1 MRHPTLSDPAISHQT
16 VSVQDQTA
24 QRSSHQAN
32 VTFSTRIVALGGG
45 HGLGRVLSALSE
57 HGNRVTGIVTTTD
70 NGGSTGRIRA
80 CQGGIAWGDIRNCL
94 NQLIT
99 EPSVGSMLFEYRFKG
114 KGELNGH
121 NLGNLIL
128 TALDNLSVRPLEAIQ
143 LIRDLLDVRPHLL
156 PMSEHPAELAALTAD
171 GETVAGEAHIDELS
185 APPTRLFLSPTVPAT
200 REAMDAIAQADM
212 ILLGPGSFL
221 TSVMPPLLV
230 PELGRALK
238 HTQAKIVF
246 IRNLGKEIGPAGEMS
261 LDTMLTWCERAMGG
275 KKVDVILG
283 EKSATQL
290 DPDYQQK
297 EAELAS
303 SNHHWRHDRDKL
315 RQAIDEVLLDCH
327 LPVC

>member
-1 MRHPTLSDPAISHQT
+1 MTQNVSDQHSQ
-16 VSVQDQTA
+16 
-24 QRSSHQAN
+24 
-32 VTFSTRIVALGGG
+32 RIVAIGGG
-45 HGLGRVLSALSE
+45 HGLGRVLSALGAYGE
-57 HGNRVTGIVTTTD
+57 QVTGIVTTTD

-143 LIRDLLDVRPHLL
+143 LIRDLLDIRPNLL
-156 PMSEHPAELAALTAD
+156 PMSEHPAELAALTPE
-171 GETVAGEAHIDELS
+171 GETVSGETHIDELS

-200 REAMDAIAQADM
+200 REAIEAIEQADL

-238 HTQAKIVF
+238 HTQAKLAF
-246 IRNLGKEIGPAGEMS
+246 IRNLGKEIGPAGDMS
-261 LDTMLTWCERAMGG
+261 LATMLAWCERAMGG
-275 KKVDVILG
+275 QTIDMVIG
-283 EKSATQL
+283 EQHASQLATR
-290 DPDYQQK
+290 YQQK
-297 EAELAS
+297 EASLAS

-315 RQAIDEVLLDCH
+315 RQAVDEILLDGH
-327 LPVC
+327 FSVGRSRPS